1 MQVKEAVSLAKQY
14 MKDVFAEEQIDT
26 LRLEEVELD
35 DKTGIWSVTIGF
47 SRPWDEAAGPFG
59 VKLAGLAPRRRDYK
73 VVRIAD
79 GDKRVVSV
87 KNRETIA
94 E

>member
-14 MKDVFAEEQIDT
+14 IKDVFAEEQIDSPG
-26 LRLEEVELD
+26 LEEIEFE

-47 SRPWDEAAGPFG
+47 SRPWNEAAGPFA
-59 VKLAGLAPRRRDYK
+59 VKLAGFAPKRRDYK

-79 GDKRVVSV
+79 GDKRVISV
-87 KNRETIA
+87 KNRETISG
-94 E
+94 